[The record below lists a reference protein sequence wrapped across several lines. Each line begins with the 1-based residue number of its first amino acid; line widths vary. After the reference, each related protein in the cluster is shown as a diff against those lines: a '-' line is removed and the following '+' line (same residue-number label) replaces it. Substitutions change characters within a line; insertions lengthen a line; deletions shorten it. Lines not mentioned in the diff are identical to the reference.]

1 MERRSLSQ
9 SSSDEDQTEE
19 SRFANNTGYQ
29 GPDPT
34 VPPPSYHNLPP
45 TSCQSDFPQP
55 DISQP
60 DIPQTDMPLPPSYDE
75 VMANTDTYVKE
86 K

>member
-19 SRFANNTGYQ
+19 SRFANNTYY
-29 GPDPT
+29 PDTDPS

-45 TSCQSDFPQP
+45 TSSPPDLPQP

-60 DIPQTDMPLPPSYDE
+60 DIPQTDMPPPPSYDE
-75 VMANTDTYVKE
+75 VMANTDNYVKE